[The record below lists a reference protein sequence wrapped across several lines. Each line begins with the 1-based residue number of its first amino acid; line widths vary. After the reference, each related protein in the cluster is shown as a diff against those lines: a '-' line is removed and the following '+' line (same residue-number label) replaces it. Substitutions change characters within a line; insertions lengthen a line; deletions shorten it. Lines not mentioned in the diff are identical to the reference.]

1 MTFEMHSL
9 IITPSRACFL
19 CYIFGLASALAS
31 CTYGLVKIPGDL
43 RKKNSCDFHIFFF
56 WVFNLDFIMYV
67 EFTRIAASNTAND
80 HVTNYVT
87 HRIFNTNVQHS
98 GAYFIFKIDEN
109 LASLTGFNTI

>member
-43 RKKNSCDFHIFFF
+43 RKKIPVISIFF
-56 WVFNLDFIMYV
+56 WGVFNLDFIMYV